1 MNAKARNM
9 GLRAVTAKRETRS
22 PNLNRS
28 SLISLIEDTIN
39 ESKLLDISTKLDGL
53 SFAYL
58 AFKDW
63 GPTPIAHYNMN
74 FVPGQP
80 DEMLNKLG
88 IYFMASLGQGDSYY
102 EGLYGPLPVNGH
114 EAKLAYLYG
123 FSVNDES
130 ISDERADNTA
140 YTILIIFFP
149 RCLVGYFQSAF
160 KIISK
165 VLVRTFNDIKD
176 IKELTASL
184 LVKIKDELKFS
195 IEYWHFLS
203 L

>member
-1 MNAKARNM
+1 M

-53 SFAYL
+53 SFACL

-63 GPTPIAHYNMN
+63 GSTPIAHYNMH
-74 FVPGQP
+74 FVTGQP
-80 DEMLNKLG
+80 NEMLNKLG
-88 IYFMASLGQGDSYY
+88 IFFMTSLGQGDSYY
-102 EGLYGPLPVNGH
+102 EGLYGPLPVNGYKEH
-114 EAKLAYLYG
+114 LAYLYG
-123 FSVNDES
+123 FSVNDTS
-130 ISDERADNTA
+130 INDERAENIA

-149 RCLVGYFQSAF
+149 RYLVSYLQSAF

-165 VLVRTFNDIKD
+165 VLTRTFSDIKD
-176 IKELTASL
+176 VKELTLPL
-184 LVKIKDELKFS
+184 LCNIKDELKFS